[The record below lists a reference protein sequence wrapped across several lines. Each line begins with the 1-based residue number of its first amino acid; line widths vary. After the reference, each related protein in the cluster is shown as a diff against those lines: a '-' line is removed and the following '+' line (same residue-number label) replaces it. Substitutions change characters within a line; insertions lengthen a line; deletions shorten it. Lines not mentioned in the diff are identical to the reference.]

1 MSGHK
6 TNLNKRK
13 SSEIMSPNTSEHSG
27 KKMSMNDRKRDN
39 NRLMTHWVETL
50 SWDNEETKQEI
61 KIHL

>member
-27 KKMSMNDRKRDN
+27 KN
-39 NRLMTHWVETL
+39 L
-50 SWDNEETKQEI
+50 
-61 KIHL
+61 